1 MTLVM
6 TKQFFHKINIFFQ
19 VLFFIFFLNLKW
31 KKLDFYCS
39 IYMYVPKNK
48 HSQFSF
54 VTVVL
59 NGVDFSP
66 VASFCQSQTW
76 LVLNQTAQKKTVHY
90 MFTVFLYQILTEAGE
105 IIIIISMFDHFLSM
119 VSFSSNFLFA
129 ANLNDVNVSL
139 MSFFNERIELFYH
152 ILIFL

>member
-1 MTLVM
+1 M
-6 TKQFFHKINIFFQ
+6 
-19 VLFFIFFLNLKW
+19 KW

-54 VTVVL
+54 VTIVL
-59 NGVDFSP
+59 DGLDFSP
-66 VASFCQSQTW
+66 VASFCQFQTW

-105 IIIIISMFDHFLSM
+105 IIIIISMFDHFLSVM
-119 VSFSSNFLFA
+119 SFSGNFWFV

>member
-1 MTLVM
+1 M
-6 TKQFFHKINIFFQ
+6 
-19 VLFFIFFLNLKW
+19 KW

-39 IYMYVPKNK
+39 IYTYVPKNK

-54 VTVVL
+54 VTIVL

-66 VASFCQSQTW
+66 VASFCQFQTW
-76 LVLNQTAQKKTVHY
+76 LVLNQTAQMKTVHY

-105 IIIIISMFDHFLSM
+105 IIIIISMFDHFLSV
-119 VSFSSNFLFA
+119 VSFSGNFWFV